1 MVNYDTLGAKNG
13 MENQE
18 LKKAPEITV
27 ESDRSP
33 GTDRGTDIKSD
44 ASSHQNIEV
53 ENKAI
58 KKAPKITVESDRSPG
73 TDRGL

>member
-1 MVNYDTLGAKNG
+1 

-18 LKKAPEITV
+18 PKKVREITV

-33 GTDRGTDIKSD
+33 ATDRGADIESETPSD
-44 ASSHQNIEV
+44 QNVEV
-53 ENKAI
+53 ENQEP
-58 KKAPKITVESDRSPG
+58 KKAPKIIVESDRSPG